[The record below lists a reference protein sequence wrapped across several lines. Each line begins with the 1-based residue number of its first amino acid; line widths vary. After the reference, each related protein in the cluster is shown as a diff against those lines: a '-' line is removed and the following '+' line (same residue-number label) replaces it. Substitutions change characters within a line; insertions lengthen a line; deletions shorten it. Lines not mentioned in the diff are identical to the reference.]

1 MVKMCL
7 SLRKKC
13 SCTSRTTTTKNLV
26 NFFLK
31 LTVQKYGAIFDLC
44 RRISSLSV
52 EYFSKDFVYIFTT
65 ILRIIV
71 PYTGSTLRKIVFF
84 VFSNIRMQITF
95 EYMKDISNTVNIR
108 ECVEVLSLR
117 CSFLRNLVIM

>member
-13 SCTSRTTTTKNLV
+13 YCTSCTTTTKNLV

-52 EYFSKDFVYIFTT
+52 EYFSKNFVYIFTT

-71 PYTGSTLRKIVFF
+71 PYTSSTLRKIVFF
-84 VFSNIRMQITF
+84 VFSNIRMQITY
-95 EYMKDISNTVNIR
+95 ECMKDI
-108 ECVEVLSLR
+108 
-117 CSFLRNLVIM
+117 VIQ

>member
-1 MVKMCL
+1 MQ
-7 SLRKKC
+7 KC
-13 SCTSRTTTTKNLV
+13 
-26 NFFLK
+26 
-31 LTVQKYGAIFDLC
+31 GAIFDLC

-71 PYTGSTLRKIVFF
+71 PYTGSTLRKKIVFF
-84 VFSNIRMQITF
+84 IFNNIRMAITF
-95 EYMKDISNTVNIR
+95 EYMKDISNTVNIG

-117 CSFLRNLVIM
+117 CSFLRKVLCSPFGSLHQMISKIPIW